1 MKRLTN
7 AWSVRA
13 AAVVVASAVT
23 FAGPGMVA
31 AEAVQVAG
39 QQSTGA
45 ERTMATDTVMVR
57 LTQGNPS
64 DDGQAPSGKIQ
75 GVTIHLDRLAGLDPT
90 NADDAARVRN
100 ANLDEVRDWRT
111 DVHVKQSTN
120 VNGEVTFDGLAHG
133 FYVVTSSAPDD
144 SYREINPFVV
154 AVPFHTVVDN
164 PNPVPGVIVAKTHKP
179 GETPTPSTTPT
190 APTTSPTTPNTPSTT
205 PSTPRTTPKFPPVFP
220 PLIPP
225 VPPTKPGE
233 TPHEPGTT
241 PPNNPESGT
250 TTTPDSPN
258 RSQGSDGSLAMTGA
272 QVIGIVAAAAFLIIA
287 GFVMIAYG
295 RRKSTESEGL

>member
-7 AWSVRA
+7 AWSAR
-13 AAVVVASAVT
+13 VVAVGVACAVA
-23 FAGPGMVA
+23 FAGPGVVA

-45 ERTMATDTVMVR
+45 ERTSATDTVTIR
-57 LTQGNPS
+57 LTQGNPN
-64 DDGQAPSGKIQ
+64 DDGQPPSGKIQ

-111 DVHVKQSTN
+111 DVHVDLVTN
-120 VNGEVTFDGLAHG
+120 ANGEVTFDGLAHG
-133 FYVVTSSAPDD
+133 FYVVTSTAPDD

-164 PNPVPGVIVAKTHKP
+164 PKPVPGVIVAKTHKP
-179 GETPTPSTTPT
+179 GETPTTPT
-190 APTTSPTTPNTPSTT
+190 APTTPNTPSTT
-205 PSTPRTTPKFPPVFP
+205 SSTPRTTPKFPPVFP

-241 PPNNPESGT
+241 PPNNPESGINT
-250 TTTPDSPN
+250 TSDSPN
-258 RSQGSDGSLAMTGA
+258 RSQGNGGSLAMTGA
-272 QVIGIVAAAAFLIIA
+272 EVLGVVAAALALIA
-287 GFVMIAYG
+287 TGFVMIASS
-295 RRKSTESEGL
+295 RRKNSESEGR

>member
-7 AWSVRA
+7 AWSARV
-13 AAVVVASAVT
+13 AAVGVACAIA

-45 ERTMATDTVMVR
+45 ERTVATDTVTIR
-57 LTQGNPS
+57 LTQGNPN
-64 DDGQAPSGKIQ
+64 DDGQAPSGRIQ

-111 DVHVKQSTN
+111 DVHVEQITN
-120 VNGEVTFDGLAHG
+120 VNGEVTCDGLAHG

-179 GETPTPSTTPT
+179 GETPTPPTTPT

-233 TPHEPGTT
+233 TPHEPGAT

-258 RSQGSDGSLAMTGA
+258 RSQGDGGSLAMTGA
-272 QVIGIVAAAAFLIIA
+272 EVLGVVAAAMVLIA
-287 GFVMIAYG
+287 TGFVMIAFS
-295 RRKSTESEGL
+295 RRKNSESEGR

>member
-7 AWSVRA
+7 AWSAR
-13 AAVVVASAVT
+13 VVAVGVACAVA
-23 FAGPGMVA
+23 FAGPGVVA

-45 ERTMATDTVMVR
+45 ERTSATDTVTIR
-57 LTQGNPS
+57 LTQGNPN

-111 DVHVKQSTN
+111 DVHVDLVTN
-120 VNGEVTFDGLAHG
+120 ANGEVTFDGLAHG
-133 FYVVTSSAPDD
+133 FYVVTSTAPDD

-164 PNPVPGVIVAKTHKP
+164 PKPVPGVIVAKTHKP
-179 GETPTPSTTPT
+179 GETPTTPT
-190 APTTSPTTPNTPSTT
+190 APTTPNTPSTT
-205 PSTPRTTPKFPPVFP
+205 SSTPRTTPKFPPVFP

-241 PPNNPESGT
+241 PPNNPESGINT
-250 TTTPDSPN
+250 TSDSPN
-258 RSQGSDGSLAMTGA
+258 RSQGNGGSLAMTGA
-272 QVIGIVAAAAFLIIA
+272 EVLGVVAAALALIA
-287 GFVMIAYG
+287 TGFVMIASS
-295 RRKSTESEGL
+295 RRKNSESEGR

>member
-7 AWSVRA
+7 AWSARV
-13 AAVVVASAVT
+13 AAVGVACAIA
-23 FAGPGMVA
+23 FAGPGVVA

-45 ERTMATDTVMVR
+45 ERTSATDTVTIR
-57 LTQGNPS
+57 LTQGNPN

-111 DVHVKQSTN
+111 DVHVDLVTN
-120 VNGEVTFDGLAHG
+120 ANGEVTFDGLAHG
-133 FYVVTSSAPDD
+133 FYVVTSTAPDD

-164 PNPVPGVIVAKTHKP
+164 PKPVPGVIVAKTHKP
-179 GETPTPSTTPT
+179 GETPTTPT
-190 APTTSPTTPNTPSTT
+190 APTTPNTPSTT
-205 PSTPRTTPKFPPVFP
+205 SSTPRTTPKFPPVFP

-250 TTTPDSPN
+250 NTTSDSPN
-258 RSQGSDGSLAMTGA
+258 RSQGDGGSLAMTGA
-272 QVIGIVAAAAFLIIA
+272 EVLGVVAAALALIA
-287 GFVMIAYG
+287 TGFVMIASS
-295 RRKSTESEGL
+295 RRKNSESEGR

>member
-7 AWSVRA
+7 AWSARV
-13 AAVVVASAVT
+13 AAVGVACAIA

-45 ERTMATDTVMVR
+45 ERTMATDTVTVR

-75 GVTIHLDRLAGLDPT
+75 GVTIHLARLAGLDPT

-111 DVHVKQSTN
+111 DVHVEQITN

-179 GETPTPSTTPT
+179 GETPTPPTTPT
-190 APTTSPTTPNTPSTT
+190 APTTSPTTSNTPSTT

-233 TPHEPGTT
+233 APHEPGAT

-258 RSQGSDGSLAMTGA
+258 RSQGDGGLLAMTGA
-272 QVIGIVAAAAFLIIA
+272 EVLGVVAAALALIA
-287 GFVMIAYG
+287 TGFVMIASS
-295 RRKSTESEGL
+295 RRKNSESEGR

>member
-7 AWSVRA
+7 TWSARMF
-13 AAVVVASAVT
+13 AVGVACAIA

-39 QQSTGA
+39 QQTTGA
-45 ERTMATDTVMVR
+45 ERTVDTDTVTVR
-57 LTQGNPS
+57 LTQGNPD

-111 DVHVKQSTN
+111 DVHVDLVTN
-120 VNGEVTFDGLAHG
+120 ANGEVTFDGLAHG
-133 FYVVTSSAPDD
+133 FYVVTSTAPDD

-164 PNPVPGVIVAKTHKP
+164 PKPVPGVIVAKTHKP
-179 GETPTPSTTPT
+179 GETPTPPTSSSAPSAPPSRPDTPQ
-190 APTTSPTTPNTPSTT
+190 TPPNY
-205 PSTPRTTPKFPPVFP
+205 
-220 PLIPP
+220 
-225 VPPTKPGE
+225 PPTKPGKP
-233 TPHEPGTT
+233 PHQPETT
-241 PPNNPESGT
+241 PPGTPSAGKTSTPVTPSG
-250 TTTPDSPN
+250 N
-258 RSQGSDGSLAMTGA
+258 GGSLAMTGA
-272 QVIGIVAAAAFLIIA
+272 QVIGVVAAALALIA
-287 GFVMIAYG
+287 TGFVMIAFS
-295 RRKSTESEGL
+295 RRKNSESEGR

>member
-7 AWSVRA
+7 AWSARVVSVGVA
-13 AAVVVASAVT
+13 CAVS
-23 FAGPGMVA
+23 FAGPGVVA

-45 ERTMATDTVMVR
+45 ERTSATDTVTIR
-57 LTQGNPS
+57 LTQGNPN

-90 NADDAARVRN
+90 NADDGARVRN

-111 DVHVKQSTN
+111 DVHVDLVTN
-120 VNGEVTFDGLAHG
+120 ANGEVTFDGLAHG
-133 FYVVTSSAPDD
+133 FYVVTSTAPDD

-164 PNPVPGVIVAKTHKP
+164 PKPVPGVIVAKTHKP
-179 GETPTPSTTPT
+179 GETPTTPT
-190 APTTSPTTPNTPSTT
+190 APTTPNTPSTT
-205 PSTPRTTPKFPPVFP
+205 SSTPRTTPKFPPVFP

-250 TTTPDSPN
+250 NTTSDSPN
-258 RSQGSDGSLAMTGA
+258 RSQGNGGSLAMTGA
-272 QVIGIVAAAAFLIIA
+272 EVLGVVAAALALIA
-287 GFVMIAYG
+287 TGFVMIASS
-295 RRKSTESEGL
+295 RRKNSESEGR

>member
-1 MKRLTN
+1 
-7 AWSVRA
+7 
-13 AAVVVASAVT
+13 
-23 FAGPGMVA
+23 MVA

-45 ERTMATDTVMVR
+45 ERTSATDTVTIR
-57 LTQGNPS
+57 LTQGNPN

-111 DVHVKQSTN
+111 DVHVDLVTN
-120 VNGEVTFDGLAHG
+120 ANGEVTFDGLAHG
-133 FYVVTSSAPDD
+133 FYVVTSTAPDD

-164 PNPVPGVIVAKTHKP
+164 PKPVPGVIVAKTHKP
-179 GETPTPSTTPT
+179 GETPTTPT
-190 APTTSPTTPNTPSTT
+190 APTTPNTPSTT
-205 PSTPRTTPKFPPVFP
+205 SSTPRTTPKFPPVFP

-250 TTTPDSPN
+250 NTTSDSPN
-258 RSQGSDGSLAMTGA
+258 RSQGNGGSLAMTGA
-272 QVIGIVAAAAFLIIA
+272 EVLGVVAAALALIA
-287 GFVMIAYG
+287 TGFVMIASS
-295 RRKSTESEGL
+295 RRKNSESEGR

>member
-7 AWSVRA
+7 AWSARVVSVGVA
-13 AAVVVASAVT
+13 CAVS
-23 FAGPGMVA
+23 FAGPGVVA

-39 QQSTGA
+39 QQTTGA
-45 ERTMATDTVMVR
+45 ERTVDTDTVTVR
-57 LTQGNPS
+57 LTQGNPD

-111 DVHVKQSTN
+111 DVHVDLVTN
-120 VNGEVTFDGLAHG
+120 ANGEVTFDGLAHG
-133 FYVVTSSAPDD
+133 FYVVTSTAPDD

-164 PNPVPGVIVAKTHKP
+164 PKPVPGVIVAKTHKP
-179 GETPTPSTTPT
+179 GETPTTPT
-190 APTTSPTTPNTPSTT
+190 APTTPNTPSTT
-205 PSTPRTTPKFPPVFP
+205 SSTPRTTPKFPPVFP

-250 TTTPDSPN
+250 NTTSDSPN
-258 RSQGSDGSLAMTGA
+258 RSQGNGGSLAMTGA
-272 QVIGIVAAAAFLIIA
+272 EVLGVVAAALALIA
-287 GFVMIAYG
+287 TGFVMIASS
-295 RRKSTESEGL
+295 RRKNSESEGR

>member
-7 AWSVRA
+7 AWSARV
-13 AAVVVASAVT
+13 AAVGVACAIA
-23 FAGPGMVA
+23 FAGPGVVA

-45 ERTMATDTVMVR
+45 ERTSATDTVTIR
-57 LTQGNPS
+57 LTQGNPN

-111 DVHVKQSTN
+111 DVHVDLVTN
-120 VNGEVTFDGLAHG
+120 ANGEVTFDGLAHG
-133 FYVVTSSAPDD
+133 FYVVTSTAPDD

-164 PNPVPGVIVAKTHKP
+164 PKPVPGVIVAKTHKP
-179 GETPTPSTTPT
+179 GETPTPPTSSSAPSAPPSRPDTPQ
-190 APTTSPTTPNTPSTT
+190 TPPNY
-205 PSTPRTTPKFPPVFP
+205 
-220 PLIPP
+220 
-225 VPPTKPGE
+225 PPTKPGKP
-233 TPHEPGTT
+233 PHQPETT
-241 PPNNPESGT
+241 PPGTPSAGKTSTPVTPSG
-250 TTTPDSPN
+250 N
-258 RSQGSDGSLAMTGA
+258 GGSLAMTGA
-272 QVIGIVAAAAFLIIA
+272 QVIGVVAAALALIA
-287 GFVMIAYG
+287 TGFVMIAFS
-295 RRKSTESEGL
+295 RRKNSESEGR

>member
-7 AWSVRA
+7 AWSAR
-13 AAVVVASAVT
+13 VVAAGVACAVA

-45 ERTMATDTVMVR
+45 ERTMATDTVTIR
-57 LTQGNPS
+57 LTQGNPN

-111 DVHVKQSTN
+111 DVHVDLVTN
-120 VNGEVTFDGLAHG
+120 ANGEVTFDGLAHG
-133 FYVVTSSAPDD
+133 FYVVTSIAPDD

-164 PNPVPGVIVAKTHKP
+164 PKPVPGVIVAKTHKP
-179 GETPTPSTTPT
+179 GETPTTPT
-190 APTTSPTTPNTPSTT
+190 APTTPNTPSTT
-205 PSTPRTTPKFPPVFP
+205 SSTPRTTPKFPPVFP

-250 TTTPDSPN
+250 NTTSDSPN
-258 RSQGSDGSLAMTGA
+258 RSQGNGGSLAMTGA
-272 QVIGIVAAAAFLIIA
+272 EVLGVVAAALALIA
-287 GFVMIAYG
+287 TGFVMIASS
-295 RRKSTESEGL
+295 RRKNSESEGR